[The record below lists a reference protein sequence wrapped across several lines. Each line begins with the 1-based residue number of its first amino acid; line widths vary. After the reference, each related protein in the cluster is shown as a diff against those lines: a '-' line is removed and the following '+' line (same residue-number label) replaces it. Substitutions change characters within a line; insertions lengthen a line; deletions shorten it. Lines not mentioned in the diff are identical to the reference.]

1 MAPPLSEAAS
11 LDLIRVLTEDHD
23 KILHLF
29 SEFERIRGQ
38 ADDAVKQT
46 LVEIACIELVI
57 HAQVEEEYLYSALR
71 KQAGWQDA
79 LDEAQVEHMVG
90 RQLIGELESM
100 VPEDELY
107 DARFKV
113 LGAYMRHHF
122 EEEREKIFPLLRD
135 SRLDLAALTDS
146 LVRRRDELRSEFGL
160 PDGEYAE
167 VEPAGRFEAQPA
179 AAPPTT
185 RPAS

>member
-1 MAPPLSEAAS
+1 MAPPLAEAKSA
-11 LDLIRVLTEDHD
+11 DLIRILTEDHD

-29 SEFERIRGQ
+29 SEFERIRDRI
-38 ADDAVKQT
+38 DDAAKQT

-57 HAQVEEEYLYSALR
+57 HAQVEEEYLYPALR
-71 KQAGWQDA
+71 REVGGKEA

-90 RQLIGELESM
+90 RQMIGEIESM

-107 DARFKV
+107 DARFTV
-113 LGAYMRHHF
+113 LGAYMRHHI
-122 EEEREKIFPLLRD
+122 EEEQEKIFPLLRNG
-135 SRLDLAALTDS
+135 RLDVAALTDS

-167 VEPAGRFEAQPA
+167 ENPAGDFQAPLSGAPA
-179 AAPPTT
+179 NT
-185 RPAS
+185 RPPS

>member
-1 MAPPLSEAAS
+1 M
-11 LDLIRVLTEDHD
+11 RVLMEDHD
-23 KILHLF
+23 KILQLF
-29 SEFERIRGQ
+29 SEFGHLRGR
-38 ADDAVKQT
+38 DGDAAKQT

-57 HAQVEEEYLYSALR
+57 HAQVEEEYLYPALR
-71 KQAGWQDA
+71 RLADSRAA
-79 LDEAQVEHMVG
+79 LDDAQVEHMVG

-107 DARFKV
+107 DAHFRV
-113 LGAYMRHHF
+113 LGAYVRHHF
-122 EEEREKIFPLLRD
+122 EQEREKIFPLLRD

-167 VEPAGRFEAQPA
+167 AGPAGHFEAQPA
-179 AAPPTT
+179 GAPANT

>member
-1 MAPPLSEAAS
+1 MAPPLAETAS
-11 LDLIRVLTEDHD
+11 ADLVRVLTEDHD

-29 SEFERIRGQ
+29 SEFERLRGRIDG
-38 ADDAVKQT
+38 ATKQT

-57 HAQVEEEYLYSALR
+57 HAQVEEEYLYPALR
-71 KQAGWQDA
+71 SEAGGQDA

-107 DARFKV
+107 DAHFKV
-113 LGAYMRHHF
+113 LGAYVRHHF
-122 EEEREKIFPLLRD
+122 DEEREKIFPLLRD
-135 SRLDLAALTDS
+135 SRPDAAALADS

-167 VEPAGRFEAQPA
+167 ADPAGRFQAPPA
-179 AAPPTT
+179 AAPGDT